1 MTADFEMTVDLSGLQ
16 RVKTQEPGRVDAW
29 LRGVSVQIVGDV
41 KLSFGTGPGGRT
53 YKRTKD
59 GKTKYHTASVAGNP
73 PNSDTGNLIGT
84 IRQEK
89 KGNLKYH
96 VMDGTVYGG
105 ILELKK
111 DRAFIRPAF
120 DLWGNGKLE
129 ADAKQ
134 NLDLE

>member
-1 MTADFEMTVDLSGLQ
+1 MTADFEMTVDLSGLR
-16 RVKTQEPGRVDAW
+16 RVKAQEPGRVDAW
-29 LRGVSVQIVGDV
+29 LRGVSIQIVGDV
-41 KLSFGTGPGGRT
+41 KLSFGTGPGGRS
-53 YKRTKD
+53 YKRG
-59 GKTKYHTASVAGNP
+59 GKWHVASVAGKP

-89 KGNLKYH
+89 QSNLKYH
-96 VMDGTVYGG
+96 VMDGTTYGG
-105 ILELKK
+105 ILELQK

-129 ADAKQ
+129 SDAKQ